1 MASHKC
7 NCIAIVV
14 VRKTNLSVLYNYD
27 CDTQDAAY
35 DSAYDFVSHWV
46 LTLAITMTK
55 LVWTGLQN
63 ESKQFT
69 SFPLTNADICWSWT
83 TIMKE
88 NQCKTAAPVTRGWQ
102 DQDQSVNCKP
112 SFLLTLITLKTQSYC
127 AGKRWT
133 KHENVL
139 AIKHHVNCNSIE
151 SKSFTQLNKHNAKR
165 QKISGYAWSLV
176 ADFVTLFFDVFVW
189 AFMWSSHFSFTLNQ
203 WAPFLW
209 NLSWSH
215 WCLNK

>member
-1 MASHKC
+1 MRRNSSRKKDEPFCFLQLRLRHSRRRIRQC
-7 NCIAIVV
+7 
-14 VRKTNLSVLYNYD
+14 VRLGFSLGSNACNYD
-27 CDTQDAAY
+27 DETSVNGASKWIKTIHQFSLNKCWHMLILDHHHKGKPMQD
-35 DSAYDFVSHWV
+35 
-46 LTLAITMTK
+46 
-55 LVWTGLQN
+55 
-63 ESKQFT
+63 
-69 SFPLTNADICWSWT
+69 C
-83 TIMKE
+83 
-88 NQCKTAAPVTRGWQ
+88 APVTRGWQ

-165 QKISGYAWSLV
+165 QKISDYAWSLV